1 MKLILDAVLWFF
13 ACFGIIQLVK
23 LSFATFKRN
32 ITEGS
37 YLIVVKVI
45 NKQDTIEGI
54 LRSIVWDQLKKGTTP
69 PPILV
74 VDMGSTDDTM
84 AILKRLAKEYSFIHI
99 TDKNSYQD
107 YFQGDN

>member
-1 MKLILDAVLWFF
+1 MKLIFDALVWFF

-23 LSFATFKRN
+23 MIVLNFKN
-32 ITEGS
+32 EGINNS

-54 LRSIVWDQLKKGTTP
+54 LRSIVWDNLKRGSCV

-74 VDMGSTDDTM
+74 VDMGSTDDTPS
-84 AILKRLAKEYSFIHI
+84 ILKRLSQEYSFIHV
-99 TDKNSYQD
+99 TDKNGYQD
-107 YFQGDN
+107 YFQGE

>member
-1 MKLILDAVLWFF
+1 MMKLILDALFWFF
-13 ACFGIIQLVK
+13 ACFGIIQLAKTVF
-23 LSFATFKRN
+23 LSFRKSAVA
-32 ITEGS
+32 ES

-54 LRSIVWDQLKKGTTP
+54 LRSIVWDNLKRGEV

-74 VDMGSTDDTM
+74 VDMGSTDDTPR
-84 AILKRLAKEYSFIHI
+84 ILSRLEQEYSFIHV
-99 TDKNSYQD
+99 TDKNGYKD